1 MGLDQY
7 IYFKRKITDPVKVSI
22 SIMEDIKKLAE
33 LKEEILDCI
42 EDDATRSL
50 RAEKALNDFIRI
62 TGKKA
67 ETCSMEK
74 DEEVMYWH
82 KGYEFQEWFINNTNY
97 PLDANLY
104 EHPITRED
112 LEQLVDNCKEV
123 SSVYADVVDNK
134 LGVTEFIQNYF
145 PSYRE
150 GDLGFFIDVDRT
162 IETLESVL
170 GDENYSADKGE
181 FIYYE
186 WW

>member
-7 IYFKRKITDPVKVSI
+7 IYFKRKITDPIKVSM
-22 SIMEDIKKLAE
+22 SIAEDIKKLAE
-33 LKEEILDCI
+33 FKKEILDDI
-42 EDDATRSL
+42 KDDATRSFH
-50 RAEKALNDFIRI
+50 AEKVLNDFIKV
-62 TGKKA
+62 TGKKV
-67 ETCSMEK
+67 ETCSIEES
-74 DEEVMYWH
+74 EEVMYWR
-82 KGYEFQEWFINNTNY
+82 KDFEFQEWFVNNTNY
-97 PLDANLY
+97 PPGANLY

-123 SSVYADVVDNK
+123 SSVYADVVDDK

-150 GDLGFFIDVDRT
+150 RDLGFFIDVNRT

-181 FIYYE
+181 FVYYE

>member
-7 IYFKRKITDPVKVSI
+7 IYFKRKITDPIKVGMSI
-22 SIMEDIKKLAE
+22 EEDIKE
-33 LKEEILDCI
+33 LIEFKKEFIDII
-42 EDDATRSL
+42 EDDATRGF
-50 RAEKALNDFIRI
+50 RAEKALNDFIEM

-67 ETCSMEK
+67 ETCSVEK
-74 DEEVMYWH
+74 SEEVMYWR
-82 KGYEFQEWFINNTNY
+82 KGYEFQEWFVNNTNY
-97 PLDANLY
+97 PSDANLY

-123 SSVYADVVDNK
+123 LGVYADVVDDK

-150 GDLGFFIDVDRT
+150 RDLGFFIDVERT
-162 IETLESVL
+162 IKTLEWVL

-181 FIYYE
+181 FVYYE